1 MPSYV
6 ALLRAVNV
14 AGRSVKMLDLMTWL
28 EEAGCRDVST
38 YLQSGNAVFGSGTR
52 SAEMLASK
60 LEAHLHKCCGMA
72 ISVIARDKKAFARVV
87 AANPFAARDLDID
100 LKKLHC
106 TFLADA
112 PTAAAVRALSPKMVA
127 GEAFHCKDAEVFLQ
141 TPKYGETKLSNSYF
155 ERALGTRATT
165 RNWKTVLALQERLN
179 AL

>member
-14 AGRSVKMLDLMTWL
+14 AGRSVKMTDLTAWL
-28 EEAGCRDVST
+28 QAAGCRDVST
-38 YLQSGNAVFGSGTR
+38 YLQSGNAVFGSGSR

-60 LEAHLHKCCGMA
+60 LEAHLHKSCGMA
-72 ISVIARDKKAFARVV
+72 ISVVVREKKAWARIV
-87 AANPFAARDLDID
+87 AANPFAASDKD

-112 PTAAAVRALSPKMVA
+112 PTDAAVRALAPKMVR
-127 GEAFHCKDAEVFLQ
+127 GEDFACKDAEVFLK
-141 TPKYGETKLSNSYF
+141 TPKYGDTKLSNSYF

-165 RNWKTVLALQERLN
+165 RNWKTVLALQERLD